1 MRGEK
6 HGSRQQLQSKGRMH
20 GGSTQVTHTSHTS
33 LMAERELETFGSGRG
48 RRRGEK
54 HGSHAPPSVRPPS
67 KAAPAPCHLPARP
80 FLWLYFRSFIP
91 ILFQAAPTDL
101 YFIANFYTHM
111 TTFGVCHFLPRQV
124 GAAGNIR
131 QQRWFRSRRQRLYF
145 RLAGATCR
153 LITGTKRCNCFLRV
167 VVSFINI
174 GIDLYLDSIH

>member
-1 MRGEK
+1 MRGKK

-91 ILFQAAPTDL
+91 ILFQAAHRSLFYCKFL
-101 YFIANFYTHM
+101 YPHGHIRCA
-111 TTFGVCHFLPRQV
+111 TFCH
-124 GAAGNIR
+124 GKWG
-131 QQRWFRSRRQRLYF
+131 QQE
-145 RLAGATCR
+145 T
-153 LITGTKRCNCFLRV
+153 
-167 VVSFINI
+167 
-174 GIDLYLDSIH
+174 LDSEGFAPEGKVVFPSCRRDFAGLYQEQEDATVF